1 MTHLKYLSIVL
12 KTHVYPASNNMFL
25 LLCASVGDFQQP
37 FDINVELK
45 GVMQD
50 ASVMQI
56 NQGHKRSRMLHCG
69 AVSVNQPSFLSG
81 CMLSFSFRQAA
92 V

>member
-1 MTHLKYLSIVL
+1 MYL
-12 KTHVYPASNNMFL
+12 TNNNVFL
-25 LLCASVGDFQQP
+25 LLCVSVGDFQQP

-69 AVSVNQPSFLSG
+69 AVSVNQPY
-81 CMLSFSFRQAA
+81 FSPAVCFHYHFARQQCEFMKCH
-92 V
+92 